1 MGRRRQHRDRM
12 DTGTVNSEV
21 AAAAVTGGF
30 LLVIALLERTRRE
43 NNRDHG
49 ENSEKL
55 DRIEDKID
63 GHINDHARRD
73 LS

>member
-1 MGRRRQHRDRM
+1 M
-12 DTGTVNSEV
+12 DTGTVSPEV
-21 AAAAVTGGF
+21 AAAMVTGAF
-30 LLVIALLERTRRE
+30 LVLVALIERTRRE

-49 ENSEKL
+49 QNAVKL

-73 LS
+73 LG

>member
-1 MGRRRQHRDRM
+1 MGGGRKHGRRM
-12 DTGTVNSEV
+12 DTRTVIPEV
-21 AAAAVTGGF
+21 AAAAVTGAF
-30 LLVIALLERTRRE
+30 LVLVALIERTRRE

-49 ENSEKL
+49 QNAVKL

-73 LS
+73 LG

>member
-1 MGRRRQHRDRM
+1 M
-12 DTGTVNSEV
+12 SPEV
-21 AAAAVTGGF
+21 AAALVTGAF
-30 LLVIALLERTRRE
+30 VVLVALIEKTRRD

-49 ENSEKL
+49 ENSVKL
-55 DRIEDKID
+55 DRIENKID

>member
-1 MGRRRQHRDRM
+1 M
-12 DTGTVNSEV
+12 NPEI
-21 AAAAVTGGF
+21 AAALVTGAF
-30 LLVIALLERTRRE
+30 ITLVALIEKTRRD

-49 ENSEKL
+49 ENSVKL

>member
-1 MGRRRQHRDRM
+1 MSPE
-12 DTGTVNSEV
+12 VV
-21 AAAAVTGGF
+21 AALVTGCF
-30 LLVIALLERTRRE
+30 LVLVALIEKTRRD

-49 ENSEKL
+49 ENSVKL

>member
-1 MGRRRQHRDRM
+1 M
-12 DTGTVNSEV
+12 SPEV
-21 AAAAVTGGF
+21 AAALVTGAF
-30 LLVIALLERTRRE
+30 VVLVALIEKTRRD

-49 ENSEKL
+49 ENSVKL

>member
-1 MGRRRQHRDRM
+1 M
-12 DTGTVNSEV
+12 SPEV
-21 AAAAVTGGF
+21 AAAIVTGCF
-30 LLVIALLERTRRE
+30 LVLVALIERTRRQ

-49 ENSEKL
+49 ENSAKL

-73 LS
+73 LG

>member
-1 MGRRRQHRDRM
+1 MGGGRKHRGRM
-12 DTGTVNSEV
+12 DAGMSPEVV
-21 AAAAVTGGF
+21 AALVTGCF
-30 LLVIALLERTRRE
+30 LVLVALIEKTRRD

-49 ENSEKL
+49 QNSAKP

>member
-1 MGRRRQHRDRM
+1 MGGGRKHRRRMDPRM
-12 DTGTVNSEV
+12 SPEVV
-21 AAAAVTGGF
+21 AAIVTGCF
-30 LLVIALLERTRRE
+30 LVLVALIEKTRRD

-49 ENSEKL
+49 QNAVKL

>member
-1 MGRRRQHRDRM
+1 MEPGM
-12 DTGTVNSEV
+12 SPEV
-21 AAAAVTGGF
+21 AAAAVTGAF
-30 LLVIALLERTRRE
+30 LVLVALIEKTRRD
-43 NNRDHG
+43 NNRDHSQ
-49 ENSEKL
+49 NSVKL

>member
-1 MGRRRQHRDRM
+1 M
-12 DTGTVNSEV
+12 NPEV

-30 LLVIALLERTRRE
+30 LVLVTLLERTRRE

-49 ENSEKL
+49 ENSIKL

-63 GHINDHARRD
+63 GHINDHARRG
-73 LS
+73 LG